1 MRAELSND
9 SEPDEEFAV
18 GGVAEIAGC
27 RQSVSVMKGTV
38 DGIECSLAC
47 KAALQRYGPTV

>member
-27 RQSVSVMKGTV
+27 RQSVRVMKGTV